1 MVSCGPMLGERRVR
15 DGRADD
21 ARPIAEVH
29 VDGWRWGYRGLV
41 PDDVLNGLS
50 VDEFARLWAE
60 RLASLPE
67 DSFLVVAE
75 CGERVVGFALAGRPR
90 PDQELPGGTAQLHYL
105 YVTQQVAGT
114 GAGRA
119 LMDAVISRAHS
130 AGFTAL
136 IVWVLTQNRRARRF
150 YEAAGFQPD
159 GREEDHPHPSVPVV
173 MRAVRYLRRL
183 TPGGAGALRAD
194 R

>member
-1 MVSCGPMLGERRVR
+1 MLGERRVR

-67 DSFLVVAE
+67 DSFLFVAE
-75 CGERVVGFALAGRPR
+75 CGEGVVGFALAGRPR

-183 TPGGAGALRAD
+183 TPGGAGLLRAD